1 MATSPTAKEVS
12 VDLAGFK
19 SSVDQQFKAVDKQLD
34 LAVKL
39 IFAMFAIF
47 PIIIGGGFLLRSD
60 LGEVKVE
67 LGKIGVQ
74 VSALREDVNRIAK
87 RAENAAQI
95 SDPQV
100 LALQTQM
107 NSALRRIED
116 KLNVSPS
123 TPLALTDDEKSLIR
137 LYFNLNKGGPSKEPA
152 KYAVGDLFTGA
163 KELPTDL
170 ISKLSRLKG
179 LRVGFDPSDGSALL
193 VAADDRIVA
202 IVEQA

>member
-1 MATSPTAKEVS
+1 
-12 VDLAGFK
+12 
-19 SSVDQQFKAVDKQLD
+19 
-34 LAVKL
+34 
-39 IFAMFAIF
+39 MFAIF
-47 PIIIGGGFLLRSD
+47 PIIISGGFLLRSD

-67 LGKIGVQ
+67 LAKIGVQ
-74 VSALREDVNRIAK
+74 VTALREDISRIAK
-87 RAENAAQI
+87 RADNPAQI

-123 TPLALTDDEKSLIR
+123 GPLALTDDEKYLIR
-137 LYFNLNKGGPSKEPA
+137 LFFNLNKGPSKEAA
-152 KYAVGDLFTGA
+152 KYAVGDMFTGA
-163 KELPTDL
+163 KELPADL
-170 ISKLSRLKG
+170 VNKLSRLKG
-179 LRVGFDPSDGSALL
+179 LKVGFDPSNGSVLL

>member
-67 LGKIGVQ
+67 LGKIVVQ
-74 VSALREDVNRIAK
+74 VSALREDMNRNAN
-87 RAENAAQI
+87 RADKSAQI
-95 SDPQV
+95 SDPQA
-100 LALQTQM
+100 LALQSQM

-116 KLNVSPS
+116 KLNVSPP
-123 TPLALTDDEKSLIR
+123 TPLALSDEEKSLIR
-137 LYFNLNKGGPSKEPA
+137 LFFNLNKGPSREPA
-152 KYAVGDLFTGA
+152 KYSIGDVFTGA
-163 KELPTDL
+163 MELPTDL
-170 ISKLSRLKG
+170 VRKLNKLKE
-179 LRVGFDPSDGSALL
+179 LRVGLDPSNGSVLL
-193 VAADDRIVA
+193 VGADDRIVA
-202 IVEQA
+202 IVEKA

>member
-1 MATSPTAKEVS
+1 
-12 VDLAGFK
+12 
-19 SSVDQQFKAVDKQLD
+19 VDKQLD
-34 LAVKL
+34 LVLKL

-74 VSALREDVNRIAK
+74 VSALREDMNRIAK
-87 RAENAAQI
+87 RAENPAQI

-116 KLNVSPS
+116 KLNFSPS
-123 TPLALTDDEKSLIR
+123 TPLALSDDEKSLIR
-137 LYFNLNKGGPSKEPA
+137 LFFNLNKGPSKEPA
-152 KYAVGDLFTGA
+152 RYSVGDVFAGA
-163 KELPTDL
+163 KELPADL
-170 ISKLSRLKG
+170 VYKLSRLKG
-179 LRVGFDPSDGSALL
+179 LRVGFDPSNGSALL